1 MSANGMA
8 SSSYPLSAAGV
19 GEAPERD
26 DALVRAVLRA
36 VEVTG
41 AHTGSVFLLSG
52 DHRSLVVA
60 ASCGTPPSLLSG
72 WRRIPVNSRMPV
84 AEACRSGR
92 MVHLAGAEE
101 TMRRFPQLSIAL
113 PYPFGSASVPVQAG
127 GRTFGAIAVVWT
139 PRPDGTGLSRAQ
151 CGQLRSAADRL
162 GTALAGLRA
171 RGTLGEYDERTAPVL
186 VPLPSAPAVRVGLF
200 DWNLDTGALTA
211 DDELCA
217 IFGIAPRMFN
227 GRAAILAACIEPGD
241 LPGFGSAAR
250 AAVEEGHLLAHR
262 LRILDGRGG
271 HRVVELWGRVPES
284 PDDSEASCHL
294 VGAVLDSGS
303 GMAAVA
309 AIERLADGFF
319 ALSPDGRLSY
329 ANHSLEDLLR
339 VRQDELLGRR
349 PWDILPWLA
358 DPVYE
363 DRYRAAAVSQQPVS
377 FLVRRPPD
385 EWLVFSLHPG
395 AQGMTGWGSR
405 VRQPVPAGTVPGA
418 PVTEEGPPISSA
430 PAPAAPRVGSLYR
443 VLTLG
448 SALTEAATADEVF
461 DAVAEQLLP
470 AFGGQKLAIAVVE
483 ARRLH
488 LLAQR
493 GYSKRFLARFEG
505 TPLHARLP
513 VTDAL
518 TSGVPLFVE
527 SREQL
532 RESYP
537 GLMVGHTNSWAFL
550 PLIASNHPVGACIL
564 GFDDIHRFPDEERGV
579 LTALGGLIGQALE
592 RARLY
597 DAEFA
602 LARGLQDALLPH
614 RLPTLPGLHVTGRYL
629 PGTRGMDIGGD
640 WYDVIP
646 TGDEVALIVG
656 DVEGAQRPRRGRH
669 GPTAQRHA
677 GIRRRG
683 PPTERRRRRHQ
694 PAPHGPRPG
703 APRQL
708 LLRPIPSPLGD
719 RAHRPRGPSPA
730 PAAPARRAH
739 QDPGCARRP
748 TARHRRDGTLSG
760 VGAAS
765 RSRVGPGP
773 LHGRVDREAR
783 LGHRLRRRA
792 TPGVAGPAWRGRPGR
807 SGRRA
812 AAGCLPRFPRQGG
825 RHRAPAH
832 RVRPATLTVPTA
844 TVTCPKSSGTPPGI
858 PPDPRSWRRG
868 CCRPC

>member
-1 MSANGMA
+1 MT
-8 SSSYPLSAAGV
+8 SSSYPLSAVGV
-19 GEAPERD
+19 SEAPERD
-26 DALVRAVLRA
+26 DALVRAVVHA
-36 VEVTG
+36 VQVTG

-72 WRRIPVNSRMPV
+72 WRRIPVSSRMPV

-113 PYPFGSASVPVQAG
+113 PYPFGSASVPVRAG

-139 PRPDGTGLSRAQ
+139 PRPDGSGLSRAQ
-151 CGQLRSAADRL
+151 RGQLRSVADRL

-171 RGTLGEYDERTAPVL
+171 RGALGAYDERTAPVL
-186 VPLPSAPAVRVGLF
+186 VPLPSAPAIRVGLF
-200 DWNLDTGALTA
+200 DWNLGTGALTA

-217 IFGIAPRMFN
+217 IFGIAPRAFD
-227 GRAAILAACIEPGD
+227 GRAATLAACIEPAD

-271 HRVVELWGRVPES
+271 HRVVELWGRVPDS
-284 PDDSEASCHL
+284 HDDPEASCHL
-294 VGAVLDSGS
+294 VGAVLESGS

-309 AIERLADGFF
+309 AIEQLADGFF
-319 ALSPDGRLSY
+319 ALSPDGRLTY

-349 PWDILPWLA
+349 PWDVLPWLA

-395 AQGMTGWGSR
+395 AQGMTGWASR
-405 VRQPVPAGTVPGA
+405 VRRPVPAGAGPGA
-418 PVTEEGPPISSA
+418 RVTEEGPPFSSG
-430 PAPAAPRVGSLYR
+430 PPPAAPRVGSLYR

-461 DAVAEQLLP
+461 NAVADQLLP

-483 ARRLH
+483 EQRLH

-493 GYSKRFLARFEG
+493 GYAKRFLARFEG

-518 TSGVPLFVE
+518 TSGVPLFIE

-532 RESYP
+532 HVSYP
-537 GLMVGHTNSWAFL
+537 DLMVGHTNSWAFL

-602 LARGLQDALLPH
+602 LARGLQNALLPH

-640 WYDVIP
+640 WYDVIR

-656 DVEGAQRPRRGRH
+656 DVEGHNVPAAAAMGQLRSAMRAFVAAGHRPGDVVAGTNRLHMDLDPVLLASCCYVQFHPRSGIVRIVRAGHLPPLLRLPDGHTEILDVPGGPLLGIDATARFPESELRLAPGSVLALYTDGLVERRDSDIGSDIERLRGSLTRLGGGSLDDLADGLLRDACHTSPDRADDIALLLTEYAPRR
-669 GPTAQRHA
+669 
-677 GIRRRG
+677 
-683 PPTERRRRRHQ
+683 
-694 PAPHGPRPG
+694 
-703 APRQL
+703 
-708 LLRPIPSPLGD
+708 
-719 RAHRPRGPSPA
+719 
-730 PAAPARRAH
+730 
-739 QDPGCARRP
+739 
-748 TARHRRDGTLSG
+748 
-760 VGAAS
+760 
-765 RSRVGPGP
+765 
-773 LHGRVDREAR
+773 
-783 LGHRLRRRA
+783 
-792 TPGVAGPAWRGRPGR
+792 
-807 SGRRA
+807 
-812 AAGCLPRFPRQGG
+812 
-825 RHRAPAH
+825 
-832 RVRPATLTVPTA
+832 
-844 TVTCPKSSGTPPGI
+844 
-858 PPDPRSWRRG
+858 
-868 CCRPC
+868 

>member
-1 MSANGMA
+1 MA
-8 SSSYPLSAAGV
+8 SSSYPLSPAGV
-19 GEAPERD
+19 SDAPERD
-26 DALVRAVLRA
+26 DALVRAVVHA

-52 DHRSLVVA
+52 DRRSLVVA

-72 WRRIPVNSRMPV
+72 WRRIPVNSGMPV

-113 PYPFGSASVPVQAG
+113 PYPFGSASVPVRAG

-139 PRPDGTGLSRAQ
+139 PRPDGTGLSRTQ
-151 CGQLRSAADRL
+151 RGRLRSVADRL
-162 GTALAGLRA
+162 GTTLAGLRA

-186 VPLPSAPAVRVGLF
+186 VPLPSAPAIRVGLF
-200 DWNLDTGALTA
+200 DWNLDTGALA
-211 DDELCA
+211 VDDELCA
-217 IFGIAPRMFN
+217 IFGIAPRAFD
-227 GRAAILAACIEPGD
+227 GRAATLTAHIEPAD
-241 LPGFGSAAR
+241 LPGFESAAR
-250 AAVEEGHLLAHR
+250 AAVEEGHLLAHC
-262 LRILDGRGG
+262 LRILDGHGG

-284 PDDSEASCHL
+284 PDGSESSCHL

-319 ALSPDGRLSY
+319 ALSPDGRLAY

-349 PWDILPWLA
+349 LWDVLPWLT

-395 AQGMTGWGSR
+395 AQGMTGWASR
-405 VRQPVPAGTVPGA
+405 VRQPVPAGTGPGA
-418 PVTEEGPPISSA
+418 PVTEEGPPFSSA
-430 PAPAAPRVGSLYR
+430 PSPAAPRVGSLYR

-448 SALTEAATADEVF
+448 SALTKAATAIEVF
-461 DAVAEQLLP
+461 DAVADQLLP

-483 ARRLH
+483 EQRLH

-493 GYSKRFLARFEG
+493 GWAKRFVARFEG
-505 TPLHARLP
+505 SPLHARLP

-518 TSGVPLFVE
+518 TSGVPLFIE

-532 RESYP
+532 RENYP
-537 GLMVGHTNSWAFL
+537 ELLVGHTNSWAFL

-602 LARGLQDALLPH
+602 LARGLQNALLPH
-614 RLPTLPGLHVTGRYL
+614 RLPALPGLHVTGRYL

-656 DVEGAQRPRRGRH
+656 DVEGHNVPAAAAMGQLRSAMRAFVAAGHRPSEVVAGTNRLHMDLDPVLLASCCYAQFHPRSGIVRLVRAGHLPPLLRLPDGH
-669 GPTAQRHA
+669 TEVLDLPGGPLLGIDATARFPESELRLA
-677 GIRRRG
+677 PGSVLALYTDGLI
-683 PPTERRRRRHQ
+683 ERRDSDIGSDVERLR
-694 PAPHGPRPG
+694 G
-703 APRQL
+703 AL
-708 LLRPIPSPLGD
+708 
-719 RAHRPRGPSPA
+719 
-730 PAAPARRAH
+730 
-739 QDPGCARRP
+739 
-748 TARHRRDGTLSG
+748 
-760 VGAAS
+760 
-765 RSRVGPGP
+765 
-773 LHGRVDREAR
+773 AR
-783 LGHRLRRRA
+783 LGGGGLDDLADGLLRDACHA
-792 TPGVAGPAWRGRPGR
+792 TPD
-807 SGRRA
+807 RA
-812 AAGCLPRFPRQGG
+812 DDIAVLLTQYAPPR
-825 RHRAPAH
+825 
-832 RVRPATLTVPTA
+832 
-844 TVTCPKSSGTPPGI
+844 
-858 PPDPRSWRRG
+858 
-868 CCRPC
+868 

>member
-1 MSANGMA
+1 MIEGSVSANGRA
-8 SSSYPLSAAGV
+8 SSSYPLGAAGV

-26 DALVRAVLRA
+26 DALVRAVIHA

-60 ASCGTPPSLLSG
+60 ASCGSPPSLLTG
-72 WRRIPVNSRMPV
+72 WRRIPVSSRIPV
-84 AEACRSGR
+84 AEAYRSGR

-113 PYPFGSASVPVQAG
+113 PYSFGSASVPVRAG
-127 GRTFGAIAVVWT
+127 GHTFGAIAVVWT
-139 PRPDGTGLSRAQ
+139 ARRDGTGLSRAQ
-151 CGQLRSAADRL
+151 RRQLRSTADRL

-171 RGTLGEYDERTAPVL
+171 RGGLGEYDERTDPIL
-186 VPLPSAPAVRVGLF
+186 VPLPSSPMIRVGLF
-200 DWNLDTGALTA
+200 DWNLGTGALTA

-217 IFGIAPRMFN
+217 ILGIEPREFD
-227 GRAAILAACIEPGD
+227 GRAATLAARVEPAD
-241 LPGFGSAAR
+241 LPGFRSAAR
-250 AAVEEGHLLAHR
+250 SAVEEGHVLAHG

-284 PDDSEASCHL
+284 PDDPEASCHL

-319 ALSPDGRLSY
+319 ALSPDGRLAY

-349 PWDILPWLA
+349 PWDVLPWLA

-363 DRYRAAAVSQQPVS
+363 DRYRAAVVSQQPVS

-395 AQGMTGWGSR
+395 AQGMTGWVSR
-405 VRQPVPAGTVPGA
+405 VRQPVPSGTGPGT
-418 PVTEEGPPISSA
+418 PVAEEVPPIS
-430 PAPAAPRVGSLYR
+430 PAAPPAVPRVGALYR
-443 VLTLG
+443 VLSLG
-448 SALTEAATADEVF
+448 SALTEAVTAHEVF
-461 DAVAEQLLP
+461 DAVADQLLP

-483 ARRLH
+483 ERRLH

-513 VTDAL
+513 MTDAL
-518 TSGVPLFVE
+518 TSGAPLFVE
-527 SREQL
+527 SPEQM
-532 RESYP
+532 RAMYP
-537 GLMVGHTNSWAFL
+537 GIMVGHTHSWAFL
-550 PLIASNHPVGACIL
+550 PLIASNRPVGGCML
-564 GFDDIHRFPDEERGV
+564 GFDDVHRFPDEERGV

-614 RLPTLPGLHVTGRYL
+614 RLPSVPGLRVTGRYL
-629 PGTRGMDIGGD
+629 PGTRGMEIGGD

-646 TGDEVALIVG
+646 TGDDVSLIVG
-656 DVEGAQRPRRGRH
+656 DVEGHNVPAAAAMGQLRSAMRAFAAAGHRPGEVVAGTNRLHMDLDPALLASCCYARLRPRSGILRIVRAGHLPPLLRLSDGH
-669 GPTAQRHA
+669 TRILDVPGGPLLGVDAAAHFPESELRLAPGSVLALYTD
-677 GIRRRG
+677 GLI
-683 PPTERRRRRHQ
+683 ERRDSDIGSDVER
-694 PAPHGPRPG
+694 
-703 APRQL
+703 
-708 LLRPIPSPLGD
+708 LR
-719 RAHRPRGPSPA
+719 
-730 PAAPARRAH
+730 
-739 QDPGCARRP
+739 
-748 TARHRRDGTLSG
+748 
-760 VGAAS
+760 AS
-765 RSRVGPGP
+765 
-773 LHGRVDREAR
+773 LAR
-783 LGHRLRRRA
+783 LG
-792 TPGVAGPAWRGRPGR
+792 
-807 SGRRA
+807 
-812 AAGCLPRFPRQGG
+812 GG
-825 RHRAPAH
+825 RLDDLADGLLRDACQAFPDRADDIALL
-832 RVRPATLTVPTA
+832 LTEYA
-844 TVTCPKSSGTPPGI
+844 PP
-858 PPDPRSWRRG
+858 R
-868 CCRPC
+868 

>member
-1 MSANGMA
+1 MA
-8 SSSYPLSAAGV
+8 SSSYPLGAAGV
-19 GEAPERD
+19 GEEPERD
-26 DALVRAVLRA
+26 DALVRAVVHA

-41 AHTGSVFLLSG
+41 AHAGSVFLLSG
-52 DHRSLVVA
+52 DQRSLVVA

-92 MVHLAGAEE
+92 MVHLAGADE

-113 PYPFGSASVPVQAG
+113 PYPFGSASVPVRAG
-127 GRTFGAIAVVWT
+127 ERTFGAIAVVWT
-139 PRPDGTGLSRAQ
+139 PKPDGTGLSRAQ
-151 CGQLRSAADRL
+151 RGQLHSAADRL

-171 RGTLGEYDERTAPVL
+171 RGTLGEYDERTAPIL
-186 VPLPSAPAVRVGLF
+186 VPLPSAPAIRVGLF

-217 IFGIAPRMFN
+217 IFGIPPRAFD
-227 GRAAILAACIEPGD
+227 GLAATLAACIEPAD
-241 LPGFGSAAR
+241 LPGFRSAAR
-250 AAVEEGHLLAHR
+250 AAVEEGHLLAHH

-284 PDDSEASCHL
+284 PDDSEVSCHL

-319 ALSPDGRLSY
+319 ALSPDGRLAY

-349 PWDILPWLA
+349 PWDVLPWLA

-395 AQGMTGWGSR
+395 AQGMTGWASR
-405 VRQPVPAGTVPGA
+405 VRQPLPAGTGPGT
-418 PVTEEGPPISSA
+418 PVTEEGPPISLA
-430 PAPAAPRVGSLYR
+430 PPPGAPRVGSLYR

-483 ARRLH
+483 EQRLH

-550 PLIASNHPVGACIL
+550 PLIASNHPVGACML

-656 DVEGAQRPRRGRH
+656 DVEGHNVPAAAAMGQLRSAMRAFVAAGHRPSDVVAGTNRLHMDLDPALLASCCYARIRPRSGIVRIVRAGHLPPLLRLPDGH
-669 GPTAQRHA
+669 AKILDVPGGPLL
-677 GIRRRG
+677 GIDASARFPESELRLAPG
-683 PPTERRRRRHQ
+683 SVLALYTDGLIERRDSDIGSDVER
-694 PAPHGPRPG
+694 
-703 APRQL
+703 
-708 LLRPIPSPLGD
+708 LRGSL
-719 RAHRPRGPSPA
+719 
-730 PAAPARRAH
+730 
-739 QDPGCARRP
+739 
-748 TARHRRDGTLSG
+748 
-760 VGAAS
+760 
-765 RSRVGPGP
+765 
-773 LHGRVDREAR
+773 AR
-783 LGHRLRRRA
+783 LGGGGLDDLADGLLRDACHASPDRA
-792 TPGVAGPAWRGRPGR
+792 DDIALLLTEYAP
-807 SGRRA
+807 
-812 AAGCLPRFPRQGG
+812 PR
-825 RHRAPAH
+825 
-832 RVRPATLTVPTA
+832 
-844 TVTCPKSSGTPPGI
+844 
-858 PPDPRSWRRG
+858 
-868 CCRPC
+868 

>member
-26 DALVRAVLRA
+26 DALVRAVVHA

-113 PYPFGSASVPVQAG
+113 PYPFGSASVPVRAG
-127 GRTFGAIAVVWT
+127 ERTFGAIAVVWT

-151 CGQLRSAADRL
+151 RGQLRSAADRL

-186 VPLPSAPAVRVGLF
+186 VPLPSAPAIRVGLF

-217 IFGIAPRMFN
+217 IFGIAPRAFD
-227 GRAAILAACIEPGD
+227 GRAATLAAYIEPAD

-319 ALSPDGRLSY
+319 ALSPDGRLAY

-395 AQGMTGWGSR
+395 AQGMTGWVSR

-418 PVTEEGPPISSA
+418 PVTGEGPPISSA
-430 PAPAAPRVGSLYR
+430 PPPAAPRVGSLYR

-461 DAVAEQLLP
+461 DAVADQLLP

-483 ARRLH
+483 ERRLH

-518 TSGVPLFVE
+518 TSGVPLFFE

-532 RESYP
+532 LESYP

-550 PLIASNHPVGACIL
+550 PLIASNQPVGACIL

-597 DAEFA
+597 DTEFA

-614 RLPTLPGLHVTGRYL
+614 RLPTVPGLHVTGRYL

-656 DVEGAQRPRRGRH
+656 DVEGHNVPAAAAMGQLRSAMRAFVAAGHRPSDVAAGTNRLHMDLDPVLLASCCYAQFHPRSGIVRIVRAGHLPPLLRLPDGH
-669 GPTAQRHA
+669 TKILDVPGGPLLGIDATARFPESELRLA
-677 GIRRRG
+677 PGSVLALYTDGLI
-683 PPTERRRRRHQ
+683 ERRDSDIGSDVERLR
-694 PAPHGPRPG
+694 G
-703 APRQL
+703 AL
-708 LLRPIPSPLGD
+708 
-719 RAHRPRGPSPA
+719 
-730 PAAPARRAH
+730 
-739 QDPGCARRP
+739 
-748 TARHRRDGTLSG
+748 
-760 VGAAS
+760 
-765 RSRVGPGP
+765 
-773 LHGRVDREAR
+773 AR
-783 LGHRLRRRA
+783 LGGGGLDDLADGLLRDACHASPDRA
-792 TPGVAGPAWRGRPGR
+792 DDIALLLTEYAP
-807 SGRRA
+807 
-812 AAGCLPRFPRQGG
+812 PR
-825 RHRAPAH
+825 
-832 RVRPATLTVPTA
+832 
-844 TVTCPKSSGTPPGI
+844 
-858 PPDPRSWRRG
+858 
-868 CCRPC
+868 